1 MALDRLSQVTS
12 SGLAS
17 PINIG
22 IATLTS
28 TVVGSAVTINS
39 SGIDVAGIV
48 TATTA
53 NFVNATISGDLTVEG
68 TTTTLDTILTEVDKL
83 EVGANNTT
91 VGVAITQSGSGD
103 ILNLYDGSSE
113 VFSVADGGAVTTSG
127 DISVGGD
134 LTLPDA
140 IVHSGDTDTKIR
152 FPATDTV
159 TVETAG
165 EERLRINSS
174 GKVGIGTDNPST
186 NLHVVGSVRATGA
199 FDLRDTAGN
208 VVLFVEDASNDARI
222 SNQTAGE
229 DIVIRT
235 TPSGGSATERLRIS
249 SDGKILTAGAATVP
263 LTSAGGIDACCGVYS
278 VVIGGN
284 SGGGSNQNQRT
295 DGGNKEGRLVSAH
308 KTNAEEPVSV
318 ATIFN
323 LSTQNLL
330 YFGGGSSLVNAAT
343 DIAFYTAANTTTTG
357 GTERLRI
364 SSGGDLFV
372 AGTGG
377 MNTTQLNNGNTVNIN
392 GTSSNDGFSVI
403 RYSTGYGAYGLNI
416 GRSKS
421 DTLGTNTAVTNGNDL
436 GHITFYGADGT
447 DFNEAAQITAQVDGT
462 PSDGTDMPGR
472 LVFKTSSDASAT
484 PAERL
489 RITSGGNVQIANGNL
504 VFSTS
509 GTGIDFSANANATGM
524 TSELL
529 DDYEEGTWLP
539 ALDFNGGTT
548 GITYGVRNGAYI
560 KIGRLVMVRG
570 GFVLTNKGTSSG
582 TAYIGGFPFTVE
594 SISYA
599 DATAIG
605 GSAGFS
611 SINGAPVV
619 VGQNAQAR
627 AILWYNTTSG
637 GRILIT
643 QANFNNN
650 TEIYFS
656 MVYTV
661 S

>member
-152 FPATDTV
+152 FPATDTF

-235 TPSGGSATERLRIS
+235 TPSGGSA
-249 SDGKILTAGAATVP
+249 
-263 LTSAGGIDACCGVYS
+263 
-278 VVIGGN
+278 
-284 SGGGSNQNQRT
+284 
-295 DGGNKEGRLVSAH
+295 
-308 KTNAEEPVSV
+308 
-318 ATIFN
+318 
-323 LSTQNLL
+323 
-330 YFGGGSSLVNAAT
+330 
-343 DIAFYTAANTTTTG
+343 
-357 GTERLRI
+357 TERLRI

-484 PAERL
+484 PTEKLRIRSDGDVVIGTSDLESQLGSRRRLAVCDTTNGALLHLRGQSPAIFFDQSGGNIGKIFLDDVDFAIQPGTPATEGTERL
-489 RITSGGNVQIANGNL
+489 RITSTGNVGIGVTNPQQKLHVVGNSLVTGYSKVGGWVTKTWSLASPPNGTSVQHIIHSTTANNIQFIHGELIILPSRSGLNQQRGYVKYAISYSFYQGALYGFITELERTGVLGFSNLTLTSGVVSGTTANIYINATSNTAALGSIFVKFEGNL
-504 VFSTS
+504 
-509 GTGIDFSANANATGM
+509 
-524 TSELL
+524 
-529 DDYEEGTWLP
+529 
-539 ALDFNGGTT
+539 
-548 GITYGVRNGAYI
+548 YGY
-560 KIGRLVMVRG
+560 
-570 GFVLTNKGTSSG
+570 
-582 TAYIGGFPFTVE
+582 
-594 SISYA
+594 
-599 DATAIG
+599 
-605 GSAGFS
+605 
-611 SINGAPVV
+611 
-619 VGQNAQAR
+619 
-627 AILWYNTTSG
+627 
-637 GRILIT
+637 
-643 QANFNNN
+643 
-650 TEIYFS
+650 
-656 MVYTV
+656 
-661 S
+661 

>member
-152 FPATDTV
+152 FPATDTF

-165 EERLRINSS
+165 EERLRI
-174 GKVGIGTDNPST
+174 
-186 NLHVVGSVRATGA
+186 
-199 FDLRDTAGN
+199 
-208 VVLFVEDASNDARI
+208 
-222 SNQTAGE
+222 
-229 DIVIRT
+229 
-235 TPSGGSATERLRIS
+235 S
-249 SDGKILTAGAATVP
+249 SD
-263 LTSAGGIDACCGVYS
+263 
-278 VVIGGN
+278 
-284 SGGGSNQNQRT
+284 
-295 DGGNKEGRLVSAH
+295 
-308 KTNAEEPVSV
+308 
-318 ATIFN
+318 
-323 LSTQNLL
+323 
-330 YFGGGSSLVNAAT
+330 
-343 DIAFYTAANTTTTG
+343 
-357 GTERLRI
+357 
-364 SSGGDLFV
+364 GDLFV

-484 PAERL
+484 PTEKLRIRSDGDVVIGTSDLESQLGSRRRLAVCDTTNGALLHLRGQSPAIFFDQSGGNIGKIFLDDVDFAIQSGTPASEGTERL
-489 RITSGGNVQIANGNL
+489 RITSSGNVGIGVTNPSEKLTVAGDIRGAGRFRFGGSIEGGARSL
-504 VFSTS
+504 AASS
-509 GTGIDFSANANATGM
+509 GATVID
-524 TSELL
+524 
-529 DDYEEGTWLP
+529 
-539 ALDFNGGTT
+539 T
-548 GITYGVRNGAYI
+548 GITINASNGGGTMMVLASRNTAA
-560 KIGRLVMVRG
+560 
-570 GFVLTNKGTSSG
+570 GTATQSAIYMLQFYYDGNNIPAKTLISG
-582 TAYIGGFPFTVE
+582 TNIMTINKSASNTLTVTCSIGNWA
-594 SISYA
+594 I
-599 DATAIG
+599 TAFVCG
-605 GSAGFS
+605 
-611 SINGAPVV
+611 
-619 VGQNAQAR
+619 
-627 AILWYNTTSG
+627 YNVT
-637 GRILIT
+637 
-643 QANFNNN
+643 
-650 TEIYFS
+650 
-656 MVYTV
+656 
-661 S
+661 